1 MRLHRLFA
9 AAATGS
15 ALALAFTAVPAA
27 ASDGPPMPTSEGSMP
42 SPRERDRW
50 VQECSERLT
59 AGQRDHYRDEYSR
72 KRDRERERARERD
85 QARASCESYYDDYY
99 AYYRSHQAYGE
110 QRQATVYRPSA
121 QSYRQDCVPCDRPSG
136 RSNCGQAV
144 EYEYEYVDV
153 PVRPRPSKRVRIV
166 PDKRIRLK

>member
-27 ASDGPPMPTSEGSMP
+27 ASDGPPMATSEGSMP

-59 AGQRDHYRDEYSR
+59 AGQRDHYRDEFSR
-72 KRDRERERARERD
+72 KRDRERDRARERD

-99 AYYRSHQAYGE
+99 AYYRSHQAYGA
-110 QRQATVYRPSA
+110 QQLRPN
-121 QSYRQDCVPCDRPSG
+121 G
-136 RSNCGQAV
+136 RV
-144 EYEYEYVDV
+144 
-153 PVRPRPSKRVRIV
+153 RVRICRRASS
-166 PDKRIRLK
+166 PAAEQARQGRSRQAHPPEINLIFLQMLRSRRR